1 MIGNITAIQSH
12 TTTETA
18 EAVGTEKMIG
28 LSSQLL

>member
-12 TTTETA
+12 TTTETI
-18 EAVGTEKMIG
+18 EAAGTENMIA